1 MQLDREAIQRMCGAV
16 INNTGGGGGG
26 FDHSILAGYATESWV
41 NDNYI
46 SIEFFSRLFQ
56 AKYDNTDI
64 IPNDTTSTINNI
76 KAMFG
81 FWTEQYISALGQNS
95 GGGGGG
101 GATALSDLVDV
112 SLTNPTSGQVLKYD
126 GTHWVNAAAS
136 SGTVTSVGLSMPNGF
151 NVTNTPIT
159 GSGTLTVTFAS
170 QTANMVLASPNGS
183 AGVPA
188 WRPLYSADIPSLPAS
203 KITTGTFDANRIP
216 DLSSTYATT
225 GRVTTLEGYFDSSG
239 NAKSAL
245 KLTTVNQTLFGNTYW
260 TAGGVPTSVGTSS
273 ASASLDYVKNITMSG
288 SLRIGDGVLVWDSDN
303 NAIKVQKSDG
313 TAANFYA
320 LGAVSAL
327 GFSAGSGTA
336 TIDRINIG
344 NNNQY
349 VGKGNISGTDILN
362 IVSNTTIMLS
372 ATNGVAVNG
381 NLSSFTGTWLIGTIG
396 GDANSARFSRLYLDN
411 TRYLYVNNGVLY
423 FYNGSTSKQVAF
435 TN

>member
-1 MQLDREAIQRMCGAV
+1 MQLDREAIQRMCGVANV
-16 INNTGGGGGG
+16 NTGGGGGG
-26 FDHSILAGYATESWV
+26 FDPSILAGYATQSWV
-41 NDNYI
+41 NENYI

-56 AKYDNTDI
+56 AKNGSTDI
-64 IPNDTTSTINNI
+64 NPNDTTSTIDSI
-76 KAMFG
+76 KAMIG
-81 FWTEQYISALGQNS
+81 FWTDQYISALGQNS
-95 GGGGGG
+95 SGGGGG

-112 SLTNPTSGQVLKYD
+112 TISNPTNGQVLKYD
-126 GTHWVNAAAS
+126 GTHWVNGAAT

-151 NVTNTPIT
+151 NVTNTPVT

-170 QTANMVLASPNGS
+170 QTGNMVLASPNGS
-183 AGVPA
+183 SGVPA

-203 KITTGTFDANRIP
+203 KITTGTFDVNRIP
-216 DLSSTYATT
+216 DLSSIYATT

-245 KLTTVNQTLFGNTYW
+245 KLTTVSKTLFGNTYW
-260 TAGGVPTSVGTSS
+260 TSGGVPTDVGTS
-273 ASASLDYVKNITMSG
+273 AANASLSYVANITMSG
-288 SLRIGDGVLVWDSDN
+288 YLRIGDGVLMWDATN
-303 NAIKVQKSDG
+303 NAIKVQKNDG

-320 LGAVSAL
+320 LGGISAL
-327 GFSAGSGTA
+327 GFSSGGGTA

-344 NNNQY
+344 NANQY

-396 GDANSARFSRLYLDN
+396 GDDNSARFSRLYLDN
-411 TRYLYVNNGVLY
+411 SRYLYVNNGVLY
-423 FYNGSTSKQVAF
+423 FYNGSASKQVAF